1 VGRLLWEKV
10 MSQNTSAPVADTAR
24 QPHRSI
30 IEHVNDVVF
39 QLDLEG
45 CFTYLNPT
53 STELTGLAV
62 DTFARNPVL
71 RTACAEDR
79 RHRQAYQTLT
89 GIAIGFP
96 WDASNG

>member
-1 VGRLLWEKV
+1 
-10 MSQNTSAPVADTAR
+10 MSKDPSAPVADTAG
-24 QPHRSI
+24 QLYCAI

-45 CFTYLNPT
+45 CFTYLNPA

-79 RHRQAYQTLT
+79 QHRQAYQTLT

-96 WDASNG
+96 RDASNG